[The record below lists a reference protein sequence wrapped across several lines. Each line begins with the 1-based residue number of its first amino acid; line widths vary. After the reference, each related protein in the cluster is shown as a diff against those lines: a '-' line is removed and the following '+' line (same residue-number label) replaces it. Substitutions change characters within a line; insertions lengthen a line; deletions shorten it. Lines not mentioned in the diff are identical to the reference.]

1 MIECIGCGD
10 NFKRANMK
18 QVGLSGDQFICCDC
32 FISDEDQYGECRY
45 CALSGHDVIHH
56 NDDLNNA
63 SECDV
68 HAGESSMSEE
78 DEEGWDDNIERWNE
92 D

>member
-32 FISDEDQYGECRY
+32 FISDEDQ
-45 CALSGHDVIHH
+45 
-56 NDDLNNA
+56 
-63 SECDV
+63 
-68 HAGESSMSEE
+68 
-78 DEEGWDDNIERWNE
+78 
-92 D
+92 